1 MFPAV
6 NHQQGDMRFF
16 MHRLPDE
23 VEAFASGRTYGF
35 AGKRKYGISLPMLE
49 KYRKAMSGRGWLSAK
64 DHTTCHLCATSS
76 KAITSGR
83 TARAANTITGAMQ
96 KRVLTQSYPA
106 ADRLSDLSAG
116 LLEPGGTN

>member
-35 AGKRKYGISLPMLE
+35 AGKRKYGVSPPMLE

-64 DHTTCHLCATSS
+64 DIYTTMGMTREAVGSALSNALYPQGYVEQRRVS
-76 KAITSGR
+76 
-83 TARAANTITGAMQ
+83 ARRNEYRWKDSPQ
-96 KRVLTQSYPA
+96 P
-106 ADRLSDLSAG
+106 
-116 LLEPGGTN
+116 N